1 MNWESSLNCLKKP
14 WRYACAAC
22 QQFFFVFLL
31 AFKDSMW
38 NGCTTFSLSKK
49 SINLSDCYYVLQCEN
64 SQDVIETTQKKY
76 AKCKTS

>member
-1 MNWESSLNCLKKP
+1 MHVLLVNS
-14 WRYACAAC
+14 
-22 QQFFFVFLL
+22 FFFRFFLL
-31 AFKDSMW
+31 ALKDSMW

-49 SINLSDCYYVLQCEN
+49 SINLSDCYYVLQREN